1 MNFKKGESNIRKNKI
16 YTFEEIQLIVKPIF
30 EKYKIEK
37 AYLFGSYA
45 RKEATEKSDI
55 DIMIVKENSNIITLL
70 NLAEFEEELEK
81 ALNKKI
87 DIIIKETYTKEII
100 SENKYGKLAKELFYK
115 QIINDMRILYDK

>member
-1 MNFKKGESNIRKNKI
+1 M
-16 YTFEEIQLIVKPIF
+16 
-30 EKYKIEK
+30 
-37 AYLFGSYA
+37 FGSYA

-87 DIIIKETYTKEII
+87 DIIIEETYTKEII

-115 QIINDMRILYDK
+115 QIINDRRILYDKS

>member
-1 MNFKKGESNIRKNKI
+1 MKNKI
-16 YTFEEIQLIVKPIF
+16 YTFEEIKLIVKPIF

-87 DIIIKETYTKEII
+87 DIIIEETYTKEII

-115 QIINDMRILYDK
+115 QIINDRRILYDKSW